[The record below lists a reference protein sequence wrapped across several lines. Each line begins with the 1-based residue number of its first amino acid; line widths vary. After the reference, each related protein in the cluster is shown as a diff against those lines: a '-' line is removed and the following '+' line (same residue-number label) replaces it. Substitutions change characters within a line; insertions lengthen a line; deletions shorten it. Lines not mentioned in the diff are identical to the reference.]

1 MLLKRQTLIGLFFV
15 FILVLSGCSQN
26 RPSTFKSPK
35 NKDQAEE
42 VKTQQSDSVQA
53 LMDAIINGETEK
65 VKKLLSK
72 DADSNKK
79 DDLGNTPLIV
89 SVQYGDLEITKLLLE
104 AGADPT
110 IQDDLGI
117 TPLAMAIEN
126 DDKEIADLLKEH
138 GAK

>member
-1 MLLKRQTLIGLFFV
+1 LFKKNALIGVCAILFF
-15 FILVLSGCSQN
+15 ILSGCSN
-26 RPSTFKSPK
+26 ERPSTFKNT
-35 NKDQAEE
+35 NKDKTNE
-42 VKTQQSDSVQA
+42 VSKNNSTNTQA
-53 LMDAIINGETEK
+53 LMDAITNSETEK

-72 DADSNKK
+72 KTNPNTK

-89 SVQYGDLEITKLLLE
+89 SVQYGDVEITKLLLE
-104 AGADPT
+104 AGADPN

-126 DDKEIADLLKEH
+126 DNKEIADLLNEH